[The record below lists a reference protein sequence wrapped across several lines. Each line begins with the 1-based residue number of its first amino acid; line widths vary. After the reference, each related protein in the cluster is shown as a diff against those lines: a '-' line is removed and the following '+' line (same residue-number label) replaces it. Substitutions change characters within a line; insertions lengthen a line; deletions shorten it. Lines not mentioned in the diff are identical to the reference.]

1 MKIPVKYGKKTIEIT
16 KEELIEQF
24 EKIEKCPEDLVL
36 PKEFIKIEQWWNY
49 IN

>member
-1 MKIPVKYGKKTIEIT
+1 MKEKEKRIEVT
-16 KEELIEQF
+16 KEELEEQF
-24 EKIEKCPEDLVL
+24 EKIDKRPDDLLL